1 MARYNHTLPPRVVIG
16 DGVAQTVGSEAKKLG
31 VTKALVVSDRGV
43 EGVGLLK
50 AICESLEKA
59 GLKVDKYLDVLPN
72 PTADQVRAA
81 EKIYKAGGCDGV
93 VAVGGGS
100 VMDVAKSV
108 RIMARH
114 PGDIM
119 DYEVGKGGMGKIT
132 ADQPPLICL
141 ATTSGTGSE
150 VSVGAIVTDDKTHV
164 KKTIVSPFVVPT
176 LSLDDPMLTH
186 ALPAFQT
193 AATGM
198 DALTHAIEAYVSKM
212 DSPFGCALAI
222 EAIRLV
228 GENLLTAVKEPT
240 NARARHNMMYASMI
254 AGIAF
259 SQNNLGAV
267 HATAHQLSTEFGF
280 AHGFANALMLVPVM
294 KYNLQAAPK
303 KFAQIAIALGADR
316 KKSDEELAEESV
328 KLVDKL
334 RADSGLPGTIREGKG
349 AKPADLKRLATQA
362 MMDVCHVTNPKPCSP
377 DVMQKLFVEAGAD
390 AA

>member
-1 MARYNHTLPPRVVIG
+1 MARFNHTLPPRVVIG
-16 DGVAQTVGSEAKKLG
+16 DGVSQTVGSEAKKLG
-31 VTKALVVSDRGV
+31 MTRALLVSDRGV
-43 EGVGLLK
+43 EGTGILGPIVQ
-50 AICESLEKA
+50 SLEKA
-59 GLKVDKYLDVLPN
+59 GLFVEKFLDVLPN
-72 PTADQVRAA
+72 PTADQVRGA
-81 EKIYKAGGCDGV
+81 EKIYKNAGCDGV

-108 RIMARH
+108 RIMAKH

-119 DYEVGKGGMGKIT
+119 DYDVAKGGLGKIT

-164 KKTIVSPFVVPT
+164 KKTIVSPFVVPS

-186 ALPAFQT
+186 GLPPFQT
-193 AATGM
+193 ASTGM

-212 DSPFGCALAI
+212 DSPFGGALAI

-228 GENLLTAVKEPT
+228 GENLVTAVKEPT

-294 KYNLQAAPK
+294 RFNLASAPK
-303 KFAQIAIALGADR
+303 KYAQIAIALGADR
-316 KKSDEELAEESV
+316 RKSDEELAEESV
-328 KLVDKL
+328 RLVDRL
-334 RADSGLPGTIREGKG
+334 RADVGLPGTIREGKG
-349 AKPADLKRLATQA
+349 ARPADLKRLASQA
-362 MMDVCHVTNPKPCSP
+362 MMDVCHVSNPRPCSP
-377 DVMQKLFVEAGAD
+377 DAMQQLFLDAGAD
-390 AA
+390 AS

>member
-1 MARYNHTLPPRVVIG
+1 MARFNHTLPSRIIIG
-16 DGVAQTVGSEAKKLG
+16 DGVSTTVGSEAKKMG
-31 VTKALVVSDRGV
+31 ITRVLVVSDKGV
-43 EGVGLLK
+43 ESVGVLGP
-50 AICESLEKA
+50 ICESLEKV
-59 GLKVDKYLDVLPN
+59 GLKVEKFLGVLPN

-81 EKIYKAGGCDGV
+81 EQIYKSAGCDGV

-108 RIMARH
+108 RIMAKH

-119 DYEVGKGGMGKIT
+119 DYELGKGGLAKIT

-150 VSVGAIVTDDKTHV
+150 VSVGAIITDDKTHV

-176 LSLDDPMLTH
+176 LALDDPKLTH
-186 ALPAFQT
+186 GLPPFQT
-193 AATGM
+193 ASTGM

-212 DSPFGCALAI
+212 DSPFGGALAL
-222 EAIRLV
+222 EAIQLIGKSLV
-228 GENLLTAVKEPT
+228 TAVKEPT
-240 NARARHNMMYASMI
+240 NARARHDMMYASMI

-267 HATAHQLSTEFGF
+267 HALAHQLSTEFGF

-294 KYNLQAAPK
+294 KYNLESAPAK
-303 KFAQIAIALGADR
+303 YAQIAIALGADR
-316 KKSDEELAEESV
+316 KKSDAELAKESV
-328 KLVDKL
+328 DLVERL
-334 RADSGLPGTIREGKG
+334 RIATGLPGLIREGKG
-349 AKPADLKRLATQA
+349 ARATDLKRLASQA
-362 MMDVCHVTNPKPCSP
+362 MMDVCHVSNPRPCSP
-377 DVMQKLFVEAGAD
+377 AVMEQLFAEAGAD